1 MNMKTIYALTATAL
15 FSLGS
20 LSAVAQDW
28 GDDSETDTE
37 TGTETEST
45 YESGTNDSS
54 AFSVIDQNGDGSI
67 DKDEAR
73 NAGVSDSR
81 FESMDANGDGT
92 VSQSEY
98 EG

>member
-28 GDDSETDTE
+28 GDNSDTETE
-37 TGTETEST
+37 TGTDST

-73 NAGVSDSR
+73 NAGISDSR

>member
-15 FSLGS
+15 LSLGS

-28 GDDSETDTE
+28 GNGDTE
-37 TGTETEST
+37 TGTN
-45 YESGTNDSS
+45 GSS
-54 AFSVIDQNGDGSI
+54 AFSVVDQNGDGSI
-67 DKDEAR
+67 DKDEAK
-73 NAGVSDSR
+73 NAGISDSR

-98 EG
+98 QG

>member
-15 FSLGS
+15 LSLGS

-28 GDDSETDTE
+28 GNGDTE
-37 TGTETEST
+37 T
-45 YESGTNDSS
+45 GTNDSS
-54 AFSVIDQNGDGSI
+54 AFSVVDQNGDGSI
-67 DKDEAR
+67 DKDEAK
-73 NAGVSDSR
+73 NAGISDSR

-98 EG
+98 QG